1 MVDDASLQPIIP
13 NQTITDVEVIA
24 PINGLDSVSHT
35 VVAFN
40 NSNGVGINSVI
51 TAPYPNAGI
60 ITCFIE
66 TPTNGF
72 VTEPFAIG
80 DKVFVEGLLRIGE
93 AGIGATQGGIT
104 TNTTVT
110 GDGFNSENH
119 DYKFF
124 DVTDYIKGT
133 PSQLVF
139 SIAGLTTNPGIA
151 KTFQSGYATLV
162 NQKNYPNI
170 RAIQKRG
177 VFELNERLN
186 VGNQKT
192 DLSVVEIRDDYIK
205 IDGLY
210 KIKKGDRVTGRISGV
225 SAEITSIVDNKARFN
240 IDFSNRQEYGWLDG
254 TGKLSEDY
262 QVIPDNDYY
271 QNLSYSV
278 KSPIVWDKF
287 VSPLN
292 RIVHPAGLKN
302 FADTSVQTSVEV
314 KIGTGS
320 TSLSTIILDVINE
333 KNRVDAINNFDLVKD
348 FDTLNNKSKNLQ
360 FTTKVLTDFS
370 RCISNRVLIHDDIS
384 SRFSSVGFSANDTV
398 VEPLTED
405 FGNYL
410 IQIIDPDTFD
420 TQFSEVV
427 ILTDED
433 DAILFEKTT
442 DFTTSKLGDFKT
454 EITSGGT
461 KNLIFDPVEKFTKD
475 HDIKVLKID
484 FNTDLVGINTN
495 SVGSV
500 RLTGSNVGVVTGTT
514 TSIIEIPKTDFNGLY
529 ANIYVEDS
537 VTKDVNY
544 NEVIVDF
551 DGTDTTISQ
560 VYIDKKLSNSQ
571 SAVGIITAK
580 FENDLIKLQIDNNVS
595 NTLEA
600 RANIVGLGTTTTGI
614 GTYRFS
620 LSDQPPGGERSVRL
634 ESGYV
639 TGTASTITYSTINK
653 TIDSSVKSLVRVS
666 CGETSAIHQI
676 ISIRDADDILTIQ
689 YPFVSAGSTTGIG
702 TFGGEISGNNIN
714 LRFYPDSEFDSLIE
728 VQSYNQI
735 FYTISDFSNTPPNLN
750 YGPVTQKVF
759 LTTYDGLEGRRANRT
774 KFDLKY
780 EGTPIYQ
787 KTFNPNSGI
796 LSTTTGIFTIPNH
809 FFNTNE
815 ELTYS
820 FDSTFVGIAAT
831 AMSIGSTANTAGVVT
846 TILPTTVFAKVI
858 DENNFQLFSRPEYV
872 NAGVAITFT
881 GIGTGNAHK
890 LTMSKQLTK
899 TMIGLDGV
907 VQQPITFTSI
917 AHTLDSSIN
926 SSATQFV
933 ISGIG
938 SIQPTDVL

>member
-1 MVDDASLQPIIP
+1 MVDDASLQPILP

-600 RANIVGLGTTTTGI
+600 RANI
-614 GTYRFS
+614 
-620 LSDQPPGGERSVRL
+620 
-634 ESGYV
+634 
-639 TGTASTITYSTINK
+639 
-653 TIDSSVKSLVRVS
+653 
-666 CGETSAIHQI
+666 
-676 ISIRDADDILTIQ
+676 
-689 YPFVSAGSTTGIG
+689 
-702 TFGGEISGNNIN
+702 
-714 LRFYPDSEFDSLIE
+714 
-728 VQSYNQI
+728 
-735 FYTISDFSNTPPNLN
+735 
-750 YGPVTQKVF
+750 
-759 LTTYDGLEGRRANRT
+759 DG
-774 KFDLKY
+774 
-780 EGTPIYQ
+780 
-787 KTFNPNSGI
+787 
-796 LSTTTGIFTIPNH
+796 
-809 FFNTNE
+809 
-815 ELTYS
+815 
-820 FDSTFVGIAAT
+820 
-831 AMSIGSTANTAGVVT
+831 
-846 TILPTTVFAKVI
+846 
-858 DENNFQLFSRPEYV
+858 
-872 NAGVAITFT
+872 
-881 GIGTGNAHK
+881 
-890 LTMSKQLTK
+890 
-899 TMIGLDGV
+899 
-907 VQQPITFTSI
+907 
-917 AHTLDSSIN
+917 
-926 SSATQFV
+926 
-933 ISGIG
+933 
-938 SIQPTDVL
+938 